1 MDTDGSERLAG
12 ERTKV
17 VATVGPA
24 SGNPVVLGAMLDAG
38 VDVVRLNFSHGER
51 ADHLAR
57 LELVRRLAAERGR
70 NVGVLADLQGPKIR
84 VGVVGAGGVAL
95 ASGDDCE
102 LLAGAERAPAGVV
115 PVVYERLAAD
125 VGPGDRILLDDG
137 AIELRVRSVQG
148 ERVRCQVRCGGVVHS
163 GKGVNLPGVRVS
175 APSLTAKDHAD
186 LIAAVGGGV
195 DYVALSF
202 VRRAADVL
210 EAKQAIAALG
220 GDVPVVAKLER
231 PEAVEQL
238 QEILA
243 VTDAVMVARGDLGV
257 ELAAEQVPP
266 LQKEII
272 AHANAVGVPVITATQ
287 MLESMVA
294 SARPTRAEASD
305 VANAIFDGTDAV
317 MLSAESAIGAH
328 PVEAV
333 ATMCRIAAAAEASP
347 HLNHPPPPTGGL
359 LDVAATVCKAA
370 VQVAADLHARAIV
383 AFTESGATARFV
395 SRFRPRARIVGL
407 TPYEPVRRRMALYW
421 GVEVPATVAP
431 ASDLLAMVAQADQRL
446 CADGMAAPGDVVV
459 LVAGTPGWR
468 GATNRL
474 IVHRVG
480 EEADIQRPA

>member
-1 MDTDGSERLAG
+1 LAG
-12 ERTKV
+12 ERTKI
-17 VATVGPA
+17 VATLGPA
-24 SGNPVVLGAMLDAG
+24 SEDPVLLGAMLDAG
-38 VDVVRLNFSHGER
+38 MDVARLNFSHGAQ

-70 NVGVLADLQGPKIR
+70 NVAVLADLQGPKIR
-84 VGVVGAGGVAL
+84 VGTVGPDGVAL
-95 ASGDDCE
+95 ATGGDCE
-102 LLAGAERAPAGVV
+102 LLAGAEKAPAGVV

-125 VGPGDRILLDDG
+125 VAPGDRILLDDG
-137 AIELRVRSVQG
+137 AIELRVRAVRG
-148 ERVRCQVRCGGVVHS
+148 EHVFCQVRCGGVVRS

-186 LIAAVGGGV
+186 LAVAVAAGV

-210 EAKQAIAALG
+210 EARQAITALG
-220 GDVPVVAKLER
+220 GDIPVIAKLER

-238 QEILA
+238 DEILA

-272 AHANAVGVPVITATQ
+272 ARANAVGVPVITATQ
-287 MLESMVA
+287 MLESMVTNL
-294 SARPTRAEASD
+294 RPTRAEASD

-317 MLSAESAIGAH
+317 MLSAESAVGAW
-328 PVEAV
+328 PLEAV

-347 HLNHPPPPTGGL
+347 NLNHPPPPTGGV

-395 SRFRPRARIVGL
+395 SRFRPRAPIVGL

-431 ASDLLAMVAQADQRL
+431 TSEMTAMVAQADQRL
-446 CADGMAAPGDVVV
+446 YADGTCAPGDVVV
-459 LVAGTPGWR
+459 IVAGTPGWR

-480 EEADIQRPA
+480 EEQDIQRPA